1 MILKYVI
8 LAVEDRLSEAVATK
22 ILHHYG
28 IEISRKTGYKGNSYL
43 KQKAQSFNA
52 SAYEACGVFMLTDL
66 DSPQDCPPN
75 LIRSWIKGS
84 LNPMFLFRV
93 AVMEV
98 ESWIMA
104 DREGFAKFLSIPF
117 NRIPGNTDT
126 IPDPKEFLVTLARKS
141 KKRRFREEI
150 IPAPGSRNIVGYG
163 YNTRLREFVREHWNL
178 QNAAA
183 VSPSLKRTLDK
194 IAFMRGICTDE

>member
-1 MILKYVI
+1 MKLDSVI
-8 LAVEDRLSEAVATK
+8 LAVEDQLGEAVSTK
-22 ILHHYG
+22 ILKSFEIG
-28 IEISRKTGYKGNSYL
+28 IDAVIHEGGNEYLRK
-43 KQKAQSFNA
+43 KAPELNR
-52 SAYEACGVFMLTDL
+52 SANRMYVFLLTDS
-66 DSPQDCPPN
+66 DTPQNCPPK

-84 LNPMFLFRV
+84 LNPKFLFRV

-126 IPDPKEFLVTLARKS
+126 IPDPKECLVGLARKS

-183 VSPSLKRTLDK
+183 VSPSLKRTLDRLTYMK
-194 IAFMRGICTDE
+194 DIESDK